1 MRLRSRKREL
11 GRGAGSGRSGGEVMR
26 LVLKVSSSNEHFN
39 GGCEFALLELTPDL
53 AALALKRIAA
63 LDAEKSDDP
72 DIDEAYYWAYFV
84 ECYFDPWA
92 TLESADEELET
103 ASLGLAARLE
113 ELQIQE
119 KEVVTVPE
127 TFQVQAHQVA
137 AVECEQMIVR
147 QDSIAFTAIPRHADF
162 HVQTVEIAV
171 STLRAAAASQVP
183 V

>member
-1 MRLRSRKREL
+1 
-11 GRGAGSGRSGGEVMR
+11 
-26 LVLKVSSSNEHFN
+26 
-39 GGCEFALLELTPDL
+39 
-53 AALALKRIAA
+53 
-63 LDAEKSDDP
+63 
-72 DIDEAYYWAYFV
+72 V

-92 TLESADEELET
+92 TLESANEELET
-103 ASLGLAARLE
+103 ASLALAARLE

-171 STLRAAAASQVP
+171 FHA
-183 V
+183 